1 MALQIIVCIK
11 SVIMQA
17 PKGRITRSS
26 DSCEL
31 NPYDLPA
38 LEMAL
43 RLREEHGG
51 TVTALSMGP
60 EPCAF
65 VLHEAMAMGV
75 DRSVLVCDSA
85 LAGSDTLA
93 TSTALAAAIKKLAP
107 FDLLLF
113 GTRSADSDTGQV
125 GPQTAVLLDLP
136 LVTGVHAVEK
146 KETGLIVARRADGF
160 LEKFEVSFP
169 AVLTIGLGSAQS
181 RDMTLFAI
189 EVAFEEGDIEQWC
202 LKDLG
207 LSKDLV
213 GEAGSGTKV
222 LSMSPVDRGRKCQFL
237 SGSAEEQADQL
248 IKRLVESGFIG

>member
-85 LAGSDTLA
+85 LKGSDTLA
-93 TSTALAAAIKKLAP
+93 TSTALASAIKKLAP
-107 FDLLLF
+107 FDLVLF

-125 GPQTAVLLDLP
+125 GPQTAVLLDSP

-146 KETGLIVARRADGF
+146 KETGVIVARRADGF
-160 LEKFEVSFP
+160 LEK
-169 AVLTIGLGSAQS
+169 VLTIGLGSVQP
-181 RDMTLFAI
+181 RDMKLFAI
-189 EVAFEEGDIEQWC
+189 EVAFEEGDVEQWC

-207 LSKDLV
+207 LSMDLV

-237 SGSAEEQADQL
+237 SGSAEEQAEQL